1 MCMVNGMV
9 DTFFLP
15 ACLRGTVF
23 FILMIINGIRSQGS
37 EGMESSTFSRRKVS
51 SSTDLDGQGRTR
63 RRQREVGL
71 AGRRRGNSPCLR
83 PQCTE
88 GEDGASLW
96 EVVARLC
103 LRRIIYVQNLLGE
116 QLVTTTKSEFAIYPK
131 GVHLGHIKDLPCKRK
146 GSVEIE
152 N

>member
-1 MCMVNGMV
+1 MYDKWYGGY
-9 DTFFLP
+9 FFLP
-15 ACLRGTVF
+15 ACLRATVF
-23 FILMIINGIRSQGS
+23 FILMIINGIRSQGL

-51 SSTDLDGQGRTR
+51 SSTDLDGQEGSR

-71 AGRRRGNSPCLR
+71 AGRRGNSPCLR

-88 GEDGASLW
+88 GGEDGASLW

-103 LRRIIYVQNLLGE
+103 LRRIVYVQNLLGA
-116 QLVTTTKSEFAIYPK
+116 QLVTTTKSEFAIYPQ
-131 GVHLGHIKDLPCKRK
+131 GVHLGHVKDLPCKRK

>member
-51 SSTDLDGQGRTR
+51 SSTDLDG
-63 RRQREVGL
+63 
-71 AGRRRGNSPCLR
+71 
-83 PQCTE
+83 
-88 GEDGASLW
+88 
-96 EVVARLC
+96 
-103 LRRIIYVQNLLGE
+103 
-116 QLVTTTKSEFAIYPK
+116 
-131 GVHLGHIKDLPCKRK
+131 
-146 GSVEIE
+146 
-152 N
+152 